1 MAQVSAASG
10 VGEVSAEVD
19 QVLVQ
24 GDAEPV
30 PQIPKER
37 LVFLLCR
44 EIVEGIR
51 KVGEYRRMS
60 HELKHSVRRYGV
72 SIAELKALGDCG
84 DGNECLEFLE
94 RLQLE
99 CMEKGIRLRLMMKE
113 TQLKLSEKSS
123 FILKLR
129 GDMPV

>member
-37 LVFLLCR
+37 LVFLLCQ

-51 KVGEYRRMS
+51 K
-60 HELKHSVRRYGV
+60 
-72 SIAELKALGDCG
+72 LKALGDCG

>member
-24 GDAEPV
+24 GDAESV

-37 LVFLLCR
+37 LVFLLCQ

-84 DGNECLEFLE
+84 FWDGSMCLRFLGAFTVGS
-94 RLQLE
+94 
-99 CMEKGIRLRLMMKE
+99 MYGKGYCLA
-113 TQLKLSEKSS
+113 
-123 FILKLR
+123 
-129 GDMPV
+129 